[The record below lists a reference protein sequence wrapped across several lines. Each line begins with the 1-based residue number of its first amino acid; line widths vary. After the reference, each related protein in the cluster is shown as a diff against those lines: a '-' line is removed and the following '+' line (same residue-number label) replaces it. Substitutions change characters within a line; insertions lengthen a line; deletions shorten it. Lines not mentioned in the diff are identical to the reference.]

1 MAIEQFDRAADL
13 MNLDNNSSQIL
24 KESQRILSVS
34 IPVRMDNGKSKSSK
48 AKVST
53 TTHMDPTREV

>member
-1 MAIEQFDRAADL
+1 

-53 TTHMDPTREV
+53 TTHMDPTRAV